1 LHTALI
7 FLKVTDLEIPPK
19 KKNRLH
25 KRSPNIL
32 PNKVY
37 LYKLNSMSKNKKIII
52 GIFSILPFLL
62 FVFYLVSMISFF
74 IYFFRDVAVNGE
86 RPEDMI
92 FSGMADMVGMIVTMV
107 LLGLLSLGVMVYFII
122 HTINNQLITGE
133 ERLVWIL
140 VFIFVGMVSFP
151 IYWYMRIWRG
161 PELNTA

>member
-1 LHTALI
+1 
-7 FLKVTDLEIPPK
+7 
-19 KKNRLH
+19 
-25 KRSPNIL
+25 
-32 PNKVY
+32 
-37 LYKLNSMSKNKKIII
+37 MI
-52 GIFSILPFLL
+52 GIFSFLPFLL

-74 IYFFRDVAVNGE
+74 IYFFKDVAVNGQ

-92 FSGMADMVGMIVTMV
+92 FSNIADMAGIIVTMV

-122 HTINNQLITGE
+122 HAINNQLITGE

-161 PELNTA
+161 PELNTV